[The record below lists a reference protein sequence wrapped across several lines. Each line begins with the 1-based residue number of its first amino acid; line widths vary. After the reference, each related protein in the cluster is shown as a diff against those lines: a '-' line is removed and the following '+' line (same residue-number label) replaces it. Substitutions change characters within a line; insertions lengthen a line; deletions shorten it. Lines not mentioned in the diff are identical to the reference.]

1 MKKYIMIIDVSK
13 CHGCHNCFLAC
24 KDEHVG
30 NTWAPVSMPQPRHE
44 QRWRNILLNERGQ
57 YPLVDPVCMPTN
69 CMMCENAPC
78 VKAGNGA
85 VYRRDDGLVL
95 IDNEKAIGRKDLVG
109 ACPYHTIWWNDELQ
123 LPQKCTFCAHLL
135 DEGWT
140 ETRCSQICPTG
151 ATKFM
156 AVEEAELSSFIEQ
169 EGLERYKDEFGTK
182 PMVFYKNLY
191 RFTKCFISG
200 SLIMDG
206 ECCEEA
212 EITVFGEDGKIASRA
227 VSNQYG
233 DFYADKL
240 EIGTYNVK
248 ISANGKTLSV
258 EAVRVD
264 PSVYLGELTFK

>member
-1 MKKYIMIIDVSK
+1 MAKYGFIIDVDR
-13 CHGCHNCFLAC
+13 CNGCYSCFLAC

-44 QRWRNILLNERGQ
+44 HRWRNILLNERGQ
-57 YPLVDPVCMPTN
+57 YPLVDPVCMPVN

-78 VKAGNGA
+78 IKAGNGA

-95 IDNEKAIGRKDLVG
+95 IDNEKAVGRKDLVG
-109 ACPYHTIWWNDELQ
+109 TCPYHAIWWNAELD

-135 DEGWT
+135 DAGWT

-156 AVEEAELSSFIEQ
+156 AVEENELPSLIEK

-206 ECCEEA
+206 ECCEGA
-212 EITVFGEDGKIASRA
+212 EITVFDKDGQIASRTS
-227 VSNQYG
+227 SNQYG
-233 DFYADKL
+233 DFYADEL
-240 EIGTYNVK
+240 ENGVFDVK
-248 ISANGKTLSV
+248 IAANDKTLNIENVNVVS
-258 EAVRVD
+258 
-264 PSVYLGELTFK
+264 SVYMGELTL